1 MPGVSERRLRDEIAR
16 VRQGHVKYRDK
27 LRAEGKLFVRDRLDL
42 LLDPGTEFQED
53 WLLARSAEPETPA
66 DGVVTGVG
74 TVLGRPVCV
83 MANDFTVK
91 AGSWGEKT
99 VQKIVRIQEKAA
111 RLRIPLVY
119 LVDAAGARI
128 SEQIRI
134 FPGRFHAG
142 RIFYNEVQLSGVVPQ
157 VCILFGPSPAGS
169 AYLPALTD
177 VVIMVEGKASMYV
190 GSPRMVEMAIGEKID
205 HEALGGARM
214 HCEESGC
221 GDVLAASDED
231 AIAAARRYL
240 AYMPQSHRDRVADAP
255 RGIRTPGARSTT
267 SCPTTSGSTSTCTRS
282 SAALVDA
289 GSWFEVKALFAREI
303 ITGFARLGGRAV
315 GIVANQPKVKG
326 GVLFVDSSDKAA
338 RFIWLCNAYNVPLV
352 YLSDVS
358 GFMVGSKV
366 ERAGIIRHG
375 AKMIFAT
382 SQATVP
388 KICVVV
394 RKCYGAGLYAMCG
407 QAFEPDAVLA
417 LPQAQIAIMGPEPA
431 VNAVYYNRIMELGG
445 RGARGVRAR
454 AARGVPEGHRR
465 VPARLGDAGRR
476 RGSPVGAPRGAD
488 QAARL
493 REHEAAP
500 IPAASQRRLSRL
512 ALDDPPGGSRDHP
525 GRLLRP

>member
-1 MPGVSERRLRDEIAR
+1 VSEDRLRGEIAR
-16 VRQGHVKYRDK
+16 VREGNPRYRDK
-27 LRAEGKLFVRDRLDL
+27 LREEGKLFVRDRLEL

-53 WLLARSAEPETPA
+53 WLLARSQEAETPA
-66 DGVVTGVG
+66 DGVVTGIG

-83 MANDFTVK
+83 MANDYTVK

-99 VQKIVRIQEKAA
+99 VQKIVRIQERAA
-111 RLRIPLVY
+111 RLEIPLLY
-119 LVDAAGARI
+119 LVDAAGGRI

-134 FPGRFHAG
+134 FPGRYHAG

-190 GSPRMVEMAIGEKID
+190 GSPRMVEMAIGEKVD

-221 GDVLAASDED
+221 GDVLAGSDAE
-231 AIAAARRYL
+231 AIALARRYL
-240 AYMPQSHRDRVADAP
+240 ASMPQNHRERVAPIDPVEPAP
-255 RGIRTPGARSTT
+255 GRAIDEIVPYDQRKYFDMYEVIDR
-267 SCPTTSGSTSTCTRS
+267 
-282 SAALVDA
+282 LVDA
-289 GSWFEVKALFAREI
+289 GSWLELKRLFAREVV
-303 ITGFARLGGRAV
+303 TGLARIGGRAV

-338 RFIWLCNAYNVPLV
+338 RFIWLCNAYNIPLV
-352 YLSDVS
+352 YLADVS

-382 SQATVP
+382 AQATVP
-388 KICVVV
+388 KISVIV

-407 QAFEPDAVLA
+407 QAYEPDAVLA
-417 LPQAQIAIMGPEPA
+417 LPQGQIAIMGPEPA
-431 VNAVYYNRIMELGG
+431 VNAVHYNRIMELEGP
-445 RGARGVRAR
+445 AR
-454 AARGVPEGHRR
+454 ADFVRRKREEYQEDIDVYRVASEMLVDDVVPPSALRAE
-465 VPARLGDAGRR
+465 LIK
-476 RGSPVGAPRGAD
+476 
-488 QAARL
+488 RL
-493 REHEAAP
+493 RYAETKQHLFP
-500 IPAASQRRLSRL
+500 PRRNGVY
-512 ALDDPPGGSRDHP
+512 PV
-525 GRLLRP
+525 